1 MNSKKN
7 TRNEIKDM
15 EVGLQMLADIKSKY
29 GIKGIQ
35 AVRFMK
41 DSLVADKMGDVKMNM
56 DFHGWDGE
64 FKNGV
69 YFENKNVSASAKSP
83 ISFSLKFQDTS
94 DEKLEELKEGVICS
108 TSFFDDGKVYPGFI
122 MVGNTRNV
130 GDLLE
135 MSYNPATRKS
145 CQVSMPRCL
154 KHGFKIVTWE
164 YDKKTTWDIIT
175 TKFPC
180 LGTIMSID
188 DIYTKRDLKNLVAD
202 MM

>member
-94 DEKLEELKEGVICS
+94 DEKLEELKTALIFVQQDAEEIVISKGS
-108 TSFFDDGKVYPGFI
+108 TPEK
-122 MVGNTRNV
+122 
-130 GDLLE
+130 DLQ
-135 MSYNPATRKS
+135 P
-145 CQVSMPRCL
+145 
-154 KHGFKIVTWE
+154 F
-164 YDKKTTWDIIT
+164 
-175 TKFPC
+175 
-180 LGTIMSID
+180 
-188 DIYTKRDLKNLVAD
+188 
-202 MM
+202 